1 MTRDPVRPLEAAAE
15 DLRRLGVAA
24 IIAGLVGGFL
34 EDTVPAAAAIVAA
47 VIGFTLT
54 SLGYWAH
61 HQAEKRQ

>member
-1 MTRDPVRPLEAAAE
+1 MKPLEAAAE

-34 EDTVPAAAAIVAA
+34 EDNVPGIAAMTAAAL
-47 VIGFTLT
+47 GFILNV
-54 SLGYWAH
+54 LGYWAH